1 MFISTESSN
10 CIPKQ
15 RRLSRREGKPLAG
28 RRTKILCPS
37 KNGSI
42 DVHSMTFDAVGY
54 LKQYRSGKSSF
65 CARNRSSRMPN
76 HICTDYLFMLD
87 LSPVLFVCEG
97 VMQISCSFHSFFLPS
112 SLFPRRYVMGG
123 EEESGIVLFLDRKV
137 ISVHGVRGWLARI
150 TALLSTMRDF

>member
-15 RRLSRREGKPLAG
+15 KRLSRQEGKPLAG

-97 VMQISCSFHSFFLPS
+97 VMQISCSFHSFFLP
-112 SLFPRRYVMGG
+112 LFAFPTEVRNGRRRRTGYCFVFG
-123 EEESGIVLFLDRKV
+123 S
-137 ISVHGVRGWLARI
+137 
-150 TALLSTMRDF
+150 

>member
-1 MFISTESSN
+1 MFISTESWN

-15 RRLSRREGKPLAG
+15 KRLSRQEGKPLAG

-37 KNGSI
+37 KTGSI

-97 VMQISCSFHSFFLPS
+97 VMQISCSFHSFFL
-112 SLFPRRYVMGG
+112 SLFAFPTEVRNERRWRTGYCFV
-123 EEESGIVLFLDRKV
+123 LDRKE
-137 ISVHGVRGWLARI
+137 ISVHGVAGWHGLQR
-150 TALLSTMRDF
+150 S